1 MSRPKLFSHK
11 PTLSFF
17 ALTLLYSTDQHSI
30 LCLMPIENILP
41 HRILSLAHMCHS
53 DTVSNMLDSNV
64 VPTPGERSAGMVEEE
79 EKKMVAAGRL

>member
-1 MSRPKLFSHK
+1 
-11 PTLSFF
+11 
-17 ALTLLYSTDQHSI
+17 
-30 LCLMPIENILP
+30 MPIENILL

-79 EKKMVAAGRL
+79 KKNGSSRSIVESGTDEA